1 MKFGQVI
8 EWKMR
13 NISLKKSYTNLWWR
27 NCSQTLS
34 DKIKVEHI
42 TGSTV
47 KSFIQFVY
55 IVCKVEGF

>member
-1 MKFGQVI
+1 M
-8 EWKMR
+8 
-13 NISLKKSYTNLWWR
+13 WWR
-27 NCSQTLS
+27 NCSQTLF